1 MKKVKYIG
9 AAVIILVVIA
19 AILIHNRQE
28 LIAKN
33 KIVKE
38 DAYYVS
44 VEKISKQLPQAA
56 ISFTGVVAA
65 NNDVN
70 IVSETSG
77 KVTGMFFNIGE
88 AKKAGTALVQVDDE
102 LKKAAYNTAEA
113 NYDKSKKDYERYE
126 ALYKQKSITETQLDQ
141 AKLAYVTA
149 ESQFTIAKRQLRDTK
164 ISTPISGIVTSKNV
178 DLGVMVQQGMVIANI
193 VDVSK
198 LKVKVNVSESD
209 VFKLK
214 KGDDVTVTTDVFP
227 GVNYRG
233 KIESISAKG
242 DDAHTYPV
250 EITVA
255 NDAKN
260 QLKSGMFARVN
271 FTSLKTSEIV
281 ALPRAALVG
290 SLKDPQVFVVD
301 NSIAH
306 LRSVVLG
313 GEYGTFVEIISGINA
328 GETVVVSGQ
337 NIITDGVKVIVVAQ

>member
-1 MKKVKYIG
+1 MKKAKYIG
-9 AAVIILVVIA
+9 AALVILAVIA
-19 AILIHNRQE
+19 GILIHNRQE
-28 LIAKN
+28 LVAKN

-38 DAYYVS
+38 DSYYVS
-44 VEKISKQLPQAA
+44 VEKISKQLPKVAV
-56 ISFTGVVAA
+56 SFTGVVAA

-77 KVTGMFFNIGE
+77 KVTGMFFKIGE
-88 AKKAGTALVQVDDE
+88 AKKAGTVLVQVDDE

-113 NYDKSKKDYERYE
+113 NYEKSKKDYERFE

-141 AKLAYVTA
+141 AKLAYVNA
-149 ESQFTIAKRQLRDTK
+149 ESQYTVAKRQLRDTK
-164 ISTPISGIVTSKNV
+164 IATPISGVITSKNV

-198 LKVKVNVSESD
+198 LKVKVGVSESD

-227 GVNYRG
+227 GVNYHG

-250 EITVA
+250 EITVS
-255 NDAKN
+255 NDSKS
-260 QLKSGMFARVN
+260 QLKAGMFARVN
-271 FTSLKTSEIV
+271 FTALKTSEIV
-281 ALPRAALVG
+281 ALPRSALVG
-290 SLKDPQVFVVD
+290 SLKNPQVFVVE
-301 NSIAH
+301 NGIAR
-306 LRSVVLG
+306 LRTVVLG
-313 GEYGTFVEIISGINA
+313 SEYGTYVEVVSGINPD
-328 GETVVVSGQ
+328 ETVVVSGQ